1 MSSLE
6 KQDKIREYRRLYYHR
21 KKEKFRRKVK
31 CEVCGKH
38 ITKDNFT
45 RHKRSKLHQRNL
57 AASTN
62 KEEEKPKKEKVKK
75 EQPVKVIQVKPTET
89 SRSETK
95 DARSANIY
103 KFEINLTV

>member
-21 KKEKFRRKVK
+21 KKEKFRKKVK

-57 AASTN
+57 AAG
-62 KEEEKPKKEKVKK
+62 PKKEEKEPKKK
-75 EQPVKVIQVKPTET
+75 EPEVKVIKVTPTD

-103 KFEINLTV
+103 RFEINLTV

>member
-1 MSSLE
+1 MTSLE

-21 KKEKFRRKVK
+21 KKEKFRTKVK
-31 CEVCGKH
+31 CDVCDKF

-57 AASTN
+57 VESDE
-62 KEEEKPKKEKVKK
+62 KETKEPKKKVKD
-75 EQPVKVIQVKPTET
+75 VKVVNVTPTDT